1 MAKKRLTRYVFNPGI
16 AGVGNLVLPGKVDA
30 NQFLLITNA
39 SRGNILYNFA
49 DTNNRG
55 ASSVTFNA
63 SASTISNTQFAG
75 ETTLTF
81 NTSTVGQVSGDS
93 LTIFVEGD
101 EVVTRPYDFGMD
113 AMYRMRVA
121 NPTSLIDADFEYGLQ
136 PTKWQSYQ
144 TVRNY
149 PSVYEQVGTD
159 LTVNSI
165 ATYANAFASI
175 INVSVTSHGFS
186 AGDPFTL
193 SALNSSVIGYARAE
207 GTFLVLA
214 NTGVNTFT
222 YVSKGNVGLTKDE
235 SLLTGQTQMRRA
247 GFYTGATIPVANI
260 YNVGNT
266 AAGSLMH
273 VTFST
278 PHGFAP
284 SMPFLVNV
292 AGNIVATSVSNVTGP
307 FYTNAVI
314 NTTKISF
321 VARGNVVAGVNL
333 VGLAGISS
341 VSLYARPD
349 GYVSHRPGDGGVLL
363 GTGVPT
369 HGSRVARQSKKYFR
383 YQPAKGL
390 FFSTGALFAPN
401 FDIKS
406 ITANNVSMG
415 SNITV
420 ETDEVEYLVQA
431 NAVVVLEDITTSGYN
446 GTYTVDQILDE
457 ITFVVK
463 ATSVLGSTSAEVDA
477 QPKVYLQ
484 GWHGAAVRLGPSD
497 DQNGVFWE
505 YDGQT
510 LNVVRRSST
519 FQTAGT
525 VSATPDSNS
534 IVGSGTKFTQ
544 QLEVGAQVVIR
555 GMTHKITG
563 LTADTALTVTPDYRG
578 VNASAGIKMYL
589 VQELRIP
596 QTDFNLDRLDGT
608 GPSGYLFLPNKMQMI
623 GIQFTWYGAGSIDYM
638 IRGIDGSWVFAHK
651 IKNNNVNNEAY
662 MRTGNLPV
670 RYEVINEGGGV
681 VSKITGGM
689 TAGSPANGSNFS
701 VQNASFFPAAGT
713 VYIDNELI
721 SYNGKIGN
729 TLLNITR
736 GATLRVFLGG
746 NLRTFYAGVPA
757 LHNVLAGCELVSC
770 LASPTITHWGSAYVM
785 DGGFDTDR
793 GYIFSYQENN
803 FTVTTAE
810 QTLFAIRLAP
820 SVSNSIVGDLGDRE
834 LLNRAQIL
842 LESLEV
848 TSGDTA
854 SATNVIVRA
863 VLNPSNFD
871 TASSPFVTLNDP
883 VYGSQP
889 SFSQVCVSPVFTG
902 ASAFAIPGEQVFS
915 YVASPGQLNTLNLT
929 PFKELTQSALG
940 GRGVYPNGADVL
952 CINVRSVSGTITK
965 TNVVLRW
972 GEAQA

>member
-1 MAKKRLTRYVFNPGI
+1 
-16 AGVGNLVLPGKVDA
+16 
-30 NQFLLITNA
+30 
-39 SRGNILYNFA
+39 
-49 DTNNRG
+49 
-55 ASSVTFNA
+55 
-63 SASTISNTQFAG
+63 
-75 ETTLTF
+75 
-81 NTSTVGQVSGDS
+81 
-93 LTIFVEGD
+93 
-101 EVVTRPYDFGMD
+101 
-113 AMYRMRVA
+113 
-121 NPTSLIDADFEYGLQ
+121 
-136 PTKWQSYQ
+136 
-144 TVRNY
+144 
-149 PSVYEQVGTD
+149 
-159 LTVNSI
+159 
-165 ATYANAFASI
+165 
-175 INVSVTSHGFS
+175 
-186 AGDPFTL
+186 
-193 SALNSSVIGYARAE
+193 
-207 GTFLVLA
+207 
-214 NTGVNTFT
+214 
-222 YVSKGNVGLTKDE
+222 
-235 SLLTGQTQMRRA
+235 
-247 GFYTGATIPVANI
+247 
-260 YNVGNT
+260 
-266 AAGSLMH
+266 
-273 VTFST
+273 
-278 PHGFAP
+278 
-284 SMPFLVNV
+284 
-292 AGNIVATSVSNVTGP
+292 
-307 FYTNAVI
+307 
-314 NTTKISF
+314 
-321 VARGNVVAGVNL
+321 
-333 VGLAGISS
+333 
-341 VSLYARPD
+341 
-349 GYVSHRPGDGGVLL
+349 
-363 GTGVPT
+363 
-369 HGSRVARQSKKYFR
+369 
-383 YQPAKGL
+383 
-390 FFSTGALFAPN
+390 
-401 FDIKS
+401 
-406 ITANNVSMG
+406 
-415 SNITV
+415 
-420 ETDEVEYLVQA
+420 
-431 NAVVVLEDITTSGYN
+431 
-446 GTYTVDQILDE
+446 
-457 ITFVVK
+457 
-463 ATSVLGSTSAEVDA
+463 
-477 QPKVYLQ
+477 
-484 GWHGAAVRLGPSD
+484 
-497 DQNGVFWE
+497 VFWE

-525 VSATPDSNS
+525 VSVTPDSNS
-534 IVGSGTKFTQ
+534 VTGSGTKFTQ
-544 QLEVGAQVVIR
+544 QLEVGKQVVIR

-563 LTADTALTVTPDYRG
+563 LTADTAITVTPDYRG

-589 VQELRIP
+589 IQELRVP

-681 VSKITGGM
+681 VSKLSGAM

-701 VQNASFFPAAGT
+701 VQDGSFFPNAGT

-736 GATLRVFLGG
+736 GASLRVFLGG
-746 NLRTFYAGVPA
+746 SLRTFYAGA
-757 LHNVLAGCELVSC
+757 AAAHNVLAGVELVSC

-803 FTVTTAE
+803 FTVTTSE

-871 TASSPFVTLNDP
+871 TATSVFVTLNDP
-883 VYGSQP
+883 AYGSQP
-889 SFSQVCVSPVFTG
+889 SFSQVCVVPAFT
-902 ASAFAIPGEQVFS
+902 SNTFALPGEQVFS

-952 CINVRSVSGTITK
+952 CINVRSVSGTIAK

>member
-39 SRGNILYNFA
+39 SKGNILYNFA

-55 ASSVTFNA
+55 ASSVSFNA

-159 LTVNSI
+159 LTVNTI
-165 ATYANAFASI
+165 TTYANAFASI
-175 INVSVTSHGFS
+175 INVSVTSHGFN

-193 SALNSSVIGYARAE
+193 SALNSAVSGYARAE

-222 YVSKGNVGLTKDE
+222 YVSKGNVGLVKDT
-235 SLLTGQTQMRRA
+235 SLYTGQVQMRRA
-247 GFYTGATIPVANI
+247 GFYTGATIPVSNI

-292 AGNIVATSVSNVTGP
+292 AGATASTVANVTGP
-307 FYTNAVI
+307 FYTNAVL
-314 NTTKISF
+314 NSTQISF
-321 VARGNVVAGVNL
+321 TARGNVVAGTNL
-333 VGLAGISS
+333 ASS
-341 VSLYARPD
+341 LTVSLYARPD

-369 HGSRVARQSKKYFR
+369 HGSRIARQSKKYFR

-406 ITANNVSMG
+406 ITANNVSIG

-420 ETDEVEYLVQA
+420 ATDEVEHLMQA
-431 NAVVVLEDITTSGYN
+431 NAVIVLEDISTSGYN
-446 GTYTVDQILDE
+446 GTYLIDQVLDE
-457 ITFVVK
+457 ITFSVK
-463 ATSVLGSTSAEVDA
+463 ATSVLGSTAAEVGT
-477 QPKVYLQ
+477 QPKVYLS

-525 VSATPDSNS
+525 VSVSPDSNS
-534 IVGSGTKFTQ
+534 VVGSGTKFTQ
-544 QLEVGAQVVIR
+544 QLEVGKQVVIR
-555 GMTHKITG
+555 GMTHRITG
-563 LTADTALTVTPDYRG
+563 LTADTSITVTPDYRG
-578 VNASAGIKMYL
+578 VGSAAGVKMYL
-589 VQELRIP
+589 IQELRVP

-623 GIQFTWYGAGSIDYM
+623 AIQFTWYGAGSIDYM
-638 IRGIDGSWVFAHK
+638 IRGIDGGWVFAHK

-681 VSKITGGM
+681 VSKLSGAM

-701 VQNASFFPAAGT
+701 VQDGTFFPNAGI

-736 GATLRVFLGG
+736 GSTLKVFIGG
-746 NLRTFYAGVPA
+746 ALRTFYAGVPGS
-757 LHNVLAGCELVSC
+757 HNVLAGVELVSC

-803 FTVTTAE
+803 FTVTTSE

-848 TSGDTA
+848 TSGDIA
-854 SATNVIVRA
+854 SASNIIVRA

-871 TASSPFVTLNDP
+871 TNSVFLSINDP

-889 SFSQVCVSPVFTG
+889 SFSQVCVTPSFTG
-902 ASAFAIPGEQVFS
+902 ANAFAIPGEQVFS
-915 YVASPGQLNTLNLT
+915 YVASPGQLNTLSLT

-952 CINVRSVSGTITK
+952 CINVRSVSGNITK
-965 TNVVLRW
+965 TNIVLRW